1 MKTAS
6 FYASTILILL
16 TGSSWA
22 FQILT
27 PSSSKPWHKT
37 QIWFSASGRS
47 DRPLFQRG
55 WELQEKQTDD
65 GNLPEKIAISE
76 STVTSAMTPNDNE
89 VETLSA
95 EEEYRK
101 RLEEAQTA
109 FAKAEEARQK
119 LLRQQQEK
127 EKAKFAA
134 DDETLVTM
142 DLVNTNDAPKLTV
155 DENDM
160 AMLSPFSRAEISYT
174 DALTL
179 EITLPPQNMGMN
191 TLLSGAFSVAWFS
204 AITPATFAARG
215 LASFMFMLP
224 FWIAGGAV
232 AKAGVVDPLVRQKFT
247 LGQYAWSL
255 TKEIAGQT
263 IQKVDRP
270 TERLRGVK
278 LRVIDYVNEI
288 PRYELQ
294 LQLNGQYDKKNN
306 DYSFGLWVGEENL
319 DEAKELLQV
328 INRQLKKFEVME

>member
-1 MKTAS
+1 
-6 FYASTILILL
+6 
-16 TGSSWA
+16 
-22 FQILT
+22 
-27 PSSSKPWHKT
+27 
-37 QIWFSASGRS
+37 
-47 DRPLFQRG
+47 
-55 WELQEKQTDD
+55 
-65 GNLPEKIAISE
+65 
-76 STVTSAMTPNDNE
+76 
-89 VETLSA
+89 
-95 EEEYRK
+95 
-101 RLEEAQTA
+101 
-109 FAKAEEARQK
+109 
-119 LLRQQQEK
+119 
-127 EKAKFAA
+127 
-134 DDETLVTM
+134 
-142 DLVNTNDAPKLTV
+142 
-155 DENDM
+155 
-160 AMLSPFSRAEISYT
+160 
-174 DALTL
+174 
-179 EITLPPQNMGMN
+179 MGMN